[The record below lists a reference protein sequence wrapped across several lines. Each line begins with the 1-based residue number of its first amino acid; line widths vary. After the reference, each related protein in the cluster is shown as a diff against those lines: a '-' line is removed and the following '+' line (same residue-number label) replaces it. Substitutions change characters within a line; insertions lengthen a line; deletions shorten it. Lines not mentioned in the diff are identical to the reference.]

1 MQKDLWGKRPSLGGS
16 RKEGSRFGA
25 IHGRRWAAGDRTTSG
40 RQPQLDHQLGEK
52 SGVWQGLESDAR
64 RKSGVGGGGRIVDLC
79 REKKDD
85 CWLWWA
91 IDRASKRVLGWAL
104 GDRGTETA
112 ERLDAQLPHASHI
125 IFATDFWHPYGNI
138 FSEENHV
145 QGKAHTF
152 TIESLNNR
160 IRCYLARLKRRTHN
174 YSKSKANLAAS
185 ILFFIINKCGG
196 ELVPNAQS
204 IPV

>member
-1 MQKDLWGKRPSLGGS
+1 MDVY
-16 RKEGSRFGA
+16 
-25 IHGRRWAAGDRTTSG
+25 
-40 RQPQLDHQLGEK
+40 RQ
-52 SGVWQGLESDAR
+52 
-64 RKSGVGGGGRIVDLC
+64 
-79 REKKDD
+79 KKDD

-91 IDRASKRVLGWAL
+91 IDRATKRILGWTL

-112 ERLDAQLPHASHI
+112 ERLDAQLPHAAHV
-125 IFATDFWHPYGNI
+125 IFATGFWHPYGKI
-138 FSEENHV
+138 FGQAHPV

-160 IRCYLARLKRRTHN
+160 IRCYLARLKRKTHS

-185 ILFFIINKCGG
+185 ILLFIVRKCGG
-196 ELVPNAQS
+196 ELVPAPLS

>member
-1 MQKDLWGKRPSLGGS
+1 MDVY
-16 RKEGSRFGA
+16 
-25 IHGRRWAAGDRTTSG
+25 
-40 RQPQLDHQLGEK
+40 RQ
-52 SGVWQGLESDAR
+52 
-64 RKSGVGGGGRIVDLC
+64 
-79 REKKDD
+79 KKDD

-91 IDRASKRVLGWAL
+91 IDRATKRILGWTL

-112 ERLDAQLPHASHI
+112 ERLDAQLPHAPHV
-125 IFATDFWHPYGNI
+125 IFATDFWHPYGKI
-138 FSEENHV
+138 FGQAHHV

-160 IRCYLARLKRRTHN
+160 IRCYLARLKRKTHS

-185 ILFFIINKCGG
+185 ILLFIVRKCGG
-196 ELVPNAQS
+196 KLVPAPLS

>member
-1 MQKDLWGKRPSLGGS
+1 MDVY
-16 RKEGSRFGA
+16 
-25 IHGRRWAAGDRTTSG
+25 
-40 RQPQLDHQLGEK
+40 RQ
-52 SGVWQGLESDAR
+52 
-64 RKSGVGGGGRIVDLC
+64 
-79 REKKDD
+79 KKDD

-91 IDRASKRVLGWAL
+91 IDRATKRILGWTL

-112 ERLDAQLPHASHI
+112 ERLDAQLPHAAHV
-125 IFATDFWHPYGNI
+125 IFATDFWHPYGKI
-138 FSEENHV
+138 FGQAHHV

-160 IRCYLARLKRRTHN
+160 IRCYLARLKRKTHS

-185 ILFFIINKCGG
+185 ILLFIVRKCGG
-196 ELVPNAQS
+196 ELVPAPLS